1 MREFP
6 PGAVIVDGCCPLHG
20 STPDRRFPPVS
31 RRLTTLLSA
40 SVLASALVLSAC
52 GEETATTPTSA
63 ALSAVTVQGA
73 DAKKAPTVKV
83 ATPLQVKKTESKVLT
98 EGSGA
103 PVTKDDL
110 VSIQAV
116 IVNGRDGK
124 VAHST
129 WDTGAVGLDL
139 GAQELFASFRSQLP
153 GKKVGSRVLIT
164 STPTDAFG
172 AQGNESLGVKAD
184 DPVVFVVDLESS
196 SKVLK
201 EAQGTA
207 VPPKKGLPTVT
218 MNAGKPATIT
228 VPKGATAPT
237 KTVVQP
243 LVQGT
248 GAAVKKGQTV
258 RVAYT
263 GALWKDGSVFD
274 SSASRPE
281 QPYFEFPIGQGQVIK
296 GWDNG
301 LTGQKVG
308 SRVLLVIP
316 PADGYGAAGSPPK
329 ISGKD
334 TLVFV
339 VDVLA
344 AY

>member
-1 MREFP
+1 M
-6 PGAVIVDGCCPLHG
+6 
-20 STPDRRFPPVS
+20 S

-52 GEETATTPTSA
+52 GEEAATTPTSA
-63 ALSAVTVQGA
+63 ALSAVTVEGT
-73 DAKKAPTVKV
+73 DAAKAPTVKV
-83 ATPLQVKKTESKVLT
+83 DTPLEVTRTESQVVS
-98 EGSGA
+98 EGDGA
-103 PVTKDDL
+103 AVTAEDL
-110 VSIQAV
+110 VSIQAM

-129 WDTGAVGLDL
+129 WETGAVGLDL
-139 GAQELFASFRSQLP
+139 GAEDLFASFRSQLP

-172 AQGNESLGVKAD
+172 DQGNETLGVKAD
-184 DPVVFVVDLESS
+184 DPVVFVVDLVSAA
-196 SKVLK
+196 KVLE
-201 EAQGTA
+201 EAEGTA
-207 VPPKKGLPTVT
+207 VAPKKDLPTVT
-218 MNAGKPATIT
+218 MNEGKPATIT
-228 VPKGATAPT
+228 VPKGVKAPT

-243 LVQGT
+243 LVEGK
-248 GAAVKKGQTV
+248 GAQVEDGQTV

-263 GALWKDGSVFD
+263 GALWRNGEVFD
-274 SSASRPE
+274 SSANRPE
-281 QPYFEFPIGQGQVIK
+281 QPYFDFPLGQGQVIK
-296 GWDNG
+296 GWDAG
-301 LTGQKVG
+301 LKGQKVG

-316 PADGYGAAGSPPK
+316 PADGYGAAGSGDK
-329 ISGKD
+329 IKGDD

>member
-1 MREFP
+1 
-6 PGAVIVDGCCPLHG
+6 
-20 STPDRRFPPVS
+20 VS

-40 SVLASALVLSAC
+40 SVLASALVLTAC
-52 GEETATTPTSA
+52 GEEAPSPSSG
-63 ALSAVTVQGA
+63 ALSAVTVEGTDPA
-73 DAKKAPTVKV
+73 KAPTVKV
-83 ATPLQVKKTESKVLT
+83 DAPIEVTKTESEVLT
-98 EGSGA
+98 DGKGA
-103 PVTKDDL
+103 PVAADDL

-116 IVNGRDGK
+116 ILNGRDGK

-139 GAQELFASFRSQLP
+139 GAEDLFGSFRTQLP
-153 GKKVGSRVLIT
+153 GKKVGSRVVIT

-172 AQGNESLGVKAD
+172 DQGNADLGMQKD
-184 DPVVFVVDLESS
+184 DPVVFVVDLVSA
-196 SKVLK
+196 SKVL
-201 EAQGTA
+201 AQAEGKA
-207 VPPKKGLPTVT
+207 VAPKKGLPTVT
-218 MNAGKPATIT
+218 MNEGKPATIT
-228 VPKGATAPT
+228 IPKGVKPPT
-237 KTVVQP
+237 KTIVQP
-243 LVQGT
+243 LVEGT
-248 GAAVKKGQTV
+248 GPVVEKGQRV

-281 QPYFEFPIGQGQVIK
+281 QPWFEFPIAQGQVIK

-301 LTGQKVG
+301 LQGQKVG
-308 SRVLLVIP
+308 SRLLLVIP

-329 ISGKD
+329 IAGTD

-339 VDVLA
+339 VDILA

>member
-1 MREFP
+1 ML
-6 PGAVIVDGCCPLHG
+6 DGYRGWPLSAARQH
-20 STPDRRFPPVS
+20 PDRRFPPVS
-31 RRLTTLLSA
+31 RRVSTLLSA
-40 SVLASALVLSAC
+40 AVLASALVLTAC
-52 GEETATTPTSA
+52 GEDATSSPSSA
-63 ALSAVTVQGA
+63 ALSAVTVEGA
-73 DAKKAPTVKV
+73 DAAKAPTVKV
-83 ATPLQVKKTESKVLT
+83 DTPLEVSKTESSVVT
-98 EGSGA
+98 EGDGA
-103 PVTKDDL
+103 AVAADDL

-129 WDTGAVGLDL
+129 WESGAVGLDL
-139 GAQELFASFRSQLP
+139 GAQDLFAAFKTQLP
-153 GKKVGSRVLIT
+153 GKKVGSRVVIT

-172 AQGNESLGVKAD
+172 DQGNTTLGVEKD
-184 DPVVFVVDLESS
+184 DPVVFVVDVVSAS
-196 SKVLK
+196 QVLD
-201 EAQGTA
+201 EAAGTA
-207 VPPKKGLPTVT
+207 VAPKKGLPTVT
-218 MNAGKPATIT
+218 MNEGKPATIT
-228 VPKGATAPT
+228 IPKGVKAPT

-243 LVQGT
+243 LIQGE
-248 GAAVKKGQTV
+248 GAEVKEGQTV

-263 GALWKDGSVFD
+263 GALYKDGSVFD

-281 QPYFEFPIGQGQVIK
+281 QPYFEFQVGQGGVIK
-296 GWDNG
+296 GWDSG

-316 PADGYGAAGSPPK
+316 PADGYGEAGSPPK

-339 VDVLA
+339 VDILA

>member
-1 MREFP
+1 
-6 PGAVIVDGCCPLHG
+6 
-20 STPDRRFPPVS
+20 VS

>member
-1 MREFP
+1 
-6 PGAVIVDGCCPLHG
+6 
-20 STPDRRFPPVS
+20 VS
-31 RRLTTLLSA
+31 RRVPTLLSA
-40 SVLASALVLSAC
+40 AVLASALVLSAC
-52 GEETATTPTSA
+52 GEEATSSPSSA

-73 DAKKAPTVKV
+73 PEAEKAPTVKV
-83 ATPLQVKKTESKVLT
+83 DAPLEVSRTESKVVT
-98 EGSGA
+98 EGDGA
-103 PVTKDDL
+103 AVAADDL

-129 WDTGAVGLDL
+129 WESGAVGLDL
-139 GAQELFASFRSQLP
+139 GAEDLFAAFRTQLP

-172 AQGNESLGVKAD
+172 DQGNSTLGVEKD
-184 DPVVFVVDLESS
+184 DPVVFVVDVVSA
-196 SKVLK
+196 SKVLD
-201 EAQGTA
+201 EATGQA
-207 VPPKKGLPTVT
+207 VAPKKGLPTVT
-218 MNAGKPATIT
+218 MNEGKPATIT
-228 VPKGATAPT
+228 VPKGVKAPA

-243 LVQGT
+243 LVQGE
-248 GAAVKKGQTV
+248 GAEVKPGQTV

-263 GALWKDGSVFD
+263 GALYKDGSVFD

-281 QPYFEFPIGQGQVIK
+281 QPYFEFQVGQGGVIK
-296 GWDNG
+296 GWDSG

-316 PADGYGAAGSPPK
+316 PADGYGEAGSPPK

-339 VDVLA
+339 VDILA